1 MTDFSELNISGLPD
15 AGRLDVESCLKAD
28 EFMDFDHSDIQFKVQ
43 EISNGIEDLW
53 DKAKAIY
60 YFVRDEI
67 VYDFAPL
74 IRDSD
79 NWKASVILKEGRGF
93 CHQKS
98 ILQTALYR
106 AVGIPSALTYHDAID
121 YPLLETRYKER
132 IPDGV
137 LSYHGLSLIYMDNT
151 WIRQDATLD
160 AGLCYR
166 RGYCIT
172 DVERGKEILLPE
184 KIKNGKPHFKIQK
197 EHGYFESFD
206 PHFRDSLLA
215 HLSAWNAWRSFVKKE
230 HLSM

>member
-15 AGRLDVESCLKAD
+15 RGGLDVNSCLKAD
-28 EFMDFDHSDIQFKVQ
+28 VFMDFDHPEVQLKVKELTQ
-43 EISNGIEDLW
+43 GCESLW
-53 DKAKAIY
+53 VKAKAIY

-67 VYDFAPL
+67 AYDFAPP
-74 IRDSD
+74 IQGPE
-79 NWKASVILKEGRGF
+79 NWQASVILQEGRGF

-106 AVGIPSALTYHDAID
+106 AVGIPSALTYHDVID

-137 LSYHGLSLIYMDNT
+137 LPYHGLSLIFIDNT

-160 AGLCYR
+160 AGLCNR

-172 DVERGKEILLPE
+172 DVERGKEVLLSE
-184 KIKNGKPHFKIQK
+184 KTKSGKPHFKIQK
-197 EHGYFESFD
+197 EHGFFESFN
-206 PHFRDSLLA
+206 PRFCDSLLA
-215 HLSAWNAWRSFVKKE
+215 NLSEWNQWRSFVKKE